1 MASPYVPMSVA
12 RSSAGALA
20 AELVR
25 LKVDVIVTAGPAATR
40 SAKMATVTIPIVIT
54 NDSDPVANGFV
65 ASLARP
71 GGNIT
76 GLSTLSPKLGGKQLE
91 LLRKSFRDSRVWRF
105 SGRRPILAT
114 FKRFEKWNA
123 PHGHYTFSFNIWT
136 CAVPTRLR
144 WHSEP
149 QAPAALTPPWDPA
162 FLPDELV
169 AKLRRMGF
177 SRVAHLSPESAA
189 GRYVGERGD
198 GLRVWRN
205 EQMVI
210 ATV

>member
-1 MASPYVPMSVA
+1 MASPYVPVSVA

-105 SGRRPILAT
+105 SKRRPILAT
-114 FKRFEKWNA
+114 FKRFEKRNA

-149 QAPAALTPPWDPA
+149 QAPAALTPP
-162 FLPDELV
+162 
-169 AKLRRMGF
+169 MG
-177 SRVAHLSPESAA
+177 SGVSS
-189 GRYVGERGD
+189 GRTRGKAQGD
-198 GLRVWRN
+198 GLLARRSLVARVGGWALCRR
-205 EQMVI
+205 
-210 ATV
+210 AR